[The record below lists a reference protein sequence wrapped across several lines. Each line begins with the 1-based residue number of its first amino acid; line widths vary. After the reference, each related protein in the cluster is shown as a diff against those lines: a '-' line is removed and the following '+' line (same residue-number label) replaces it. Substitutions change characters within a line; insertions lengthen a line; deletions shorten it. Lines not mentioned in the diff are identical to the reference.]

1 MSQILSIIRNS
12 VGEVA
17 EADLNTPIED
27 LGIDSIDF
35 FDLRVALDNHA
46 GKEIADSDWLGFT
59 TFQQILDFYGAGQNG
74 NGQASAG
81 VENSDPNFRQHKINM
96 PQMALTGLSE
106 NWLFKEIGDFHWNVL
121 CQGLGTD
128 SSQIQD
134 EFGNR
139 LYATFVRIRLINSTH
154 LRDFKEN
161 ESLSMRT
168 EMSRYGNS
176 MYFSNLKVQGDE
188 NKSID
193 AQLMTTFSYRNKENN
208 KSLKK
213 GQPFGVNNTI
223 EALPAM
229 PDFGQQYRL
238 LRKQELKTVELL
250 GEVFQVTDKELHQ
263 RTYQINPYLDLNGVG
278 LLYFAAYP
286 IINDVC
292 EARYFNEHH
301 PNLVREHWANE
312 AYTLAR
318 DVYYMSNCNITDDII
333 YRVHEMEILPENR
346 VRIQSTL
353 SRSSDGQT
361 LARMFTIKSLVGR
374 S

>member
-59 TFQQILDFYGAGQNG
+59 TFQQILDYYDAGQNG
-74 NGQASAG
+74 NGQAATSI
-81 VENSDPNFRQHKINM
+81 ENSDPNFRQHKINM

-213 GQPFGVNNTI
+213 GQPYGVNNTI
-223 EALPAM
+223 EAVSAM
-229 PDFGQQYRL
+229 PDFGQQYRF
-238 LRKQELKTVELL
+238 LRKKELETVDLL
-250 GEVFQVTDKELHQ
+250 GEVFQVTDNELHQ

-333 YRVHEMEILPENR
+333 YRVHEMEILADNR

>member
-12 VGEVA
+12 VGSVA
-17 EADLNTPIED
+17 EEDLQTPIED

-35 FDLRVALDNHA
+35 FDLRVALDSHS
-46 GKEIADSDWLGFT
+46 GSEIPDSDWLGFT
-59 TFQQILDFYGAGQNG
+59 TFQQILDYYDAGQNG
-74 NGQASAG
+74 NGNVANG
-81 VENSDPNFRQHKINM
+81 VENTDPNFRQYQINM

-128 SSQIQD
+128 SSRIQD
-134 EFGNR
+134 EFANR

-168 EMSRYGNS
+168 QMSRYGNS
-176 MYFSNLKVQGDE
+176 MYFSDLKIQGDE
-188 NKSID
+188 GKHID
-193 AQLMTTFSYRNKENN
+193 AQLMTTFSYRNKEDN

-223 EALPAM
+223 EAVGAM
-229 PDFGQQYRL
+229 PAFGQQYRF
-238 LRKQELKTVELL
+238 LRKGELPQVELL
-250 GEVFQVTDKELHQ
+250 GEVFNVTDEELHQ
-263 RTYQINPYLDLNGVG
+263 RPYEINPYLDLNGVG

-292 EARYFNEHH
+292 EARFFNEHH
-301 PNLVREHWANE
+301 PNLVREHWAKE

-318 DVYYMSNCNITDDII
+318 DVYYMSNCDLSDTIL

-374 S
+374 